1 MTPPAPEAP
10 FVLTLDV
17 GTSSARALLFDGAGR
32 AVPDFETR
40 RSYRPRATADG
51 GGDFDPAELTAAV
64 EDLLDEAAVR
74 AERFSPAAV
83 ACCTF
88 WHSLMGVDAA
98 GEPVTP
104 LYTWADLR
112 SAAEARS
119 LRASLDE
126 AAYHERTG
134 CFLHPCYHP
143 AKLRWIART
152 QPDVFA
158 RAARWVS
165 FGEFL
170 YARWF
175 GRFRATVSMASATGL
190 LDVRSCLYDEEIL
203 RAAGVRQE
211 QLSPLGD
218 VGDAFRGLRPEGAR
232 RWPALRDLPWFPPVG
247 DGACN
252 NLGAGA
258 VTPERAGVMVGT
270 SGALRVVVP
279 AERLGALPGL
289 FAYRVDRRRGV
300 VGGAL
305 NDGGNLIEWAR
316 RTFRLPEEAERE
328 VAGMEPD
335 AHGLTFLPLLAGERS
350 PGWAADARGAIVG
363 LRMATRPVEILR
375 AAMEAV
381 ACRFRLILR
390 RLEGVREAVASGG
403 ALLRSSAWM
412 QILADAL
419 GVPVAASEEPEAS
432 CRGAAL
438 LALEA
443 LGKVG
448 RLEDLPA
455 RTGRRFEPDP
465 ARHARYARATERQ
478 ERYYARLISENPQG
492 APAGG
497 TPFTHVG

>member
-1 MTPPAPEAP
+1 MTPPPPEPP
-10 FVLTLDV
+10 FILTLDV
-17 GTSSARALLFDGAGR
+17 GTSSARSLLFDRRAR
-32 AVPDFETR
+32 AVEGFEAR
-40 RSYRPRATADG
+40 RSYSPRTTADG
-51 GGDFDPAELTAAV
+51 GGDFDPAGLTAAV
-64 EDLLDEAAVR
+64 EDLLDEAAARLGGRV
-74 AERFSPAAV
+74 PAGV

-104 LYTWADLR
+104 LYTWADRR
-112 SAAEARS
+112 SSAEARA
-119 LRASLDE
+119 LRALLDE

-134 CFLHPCYHP
+134 CFLHPSYHP

-152 QPDVFA
+152 QPDAFA

-175 GRFRATVSMASATGL
+175 GRLLATVSMASATGL
-190 LDVRSCLYDEEIL
+190 LDVRSGVYDAEIL
-203 RAAGVRQE
+203 AAAGVRPE
-211 QLSPLGD
+211 QLAPLGD
-218 VGDAFRGLRPEGAR
+218 VGDVFRGLRPEWAR
-232 RWPALRDLPWFPPVG
+232 RWPALRDVPWLPPVG

-279 AERLGALPGL
+279 EGRFRALPGL

-305 NDGGNLIEWAR
+305 NDGGNLVEWVR
-316 RTFRLPEEAERE
+316 RTFRVPEEAEAE
-328 VAGMEPD
+328 IAAIPPD

-350 PGWAADARGAIVG
+350 PGWAPDARGAVAG
-363 LRMATRPVEILR
+363 LSLATRPVDVLR
-375 AAMEAV
+375 AALEAV
-381 ACRFRLILR
+381 ACRFALIHR
-390 RLEGVREAVASGG
+390 RLGEGREGVASGG
-403 ALLRSSAWM
+403 ALLRSPAWM

-419 GVPVAASEEPEAS
+419 GVPVHASDEPEAS

-443 LGKVG
+443 LGWVP

-455 RTGRRFEPDP
+455 RMGRRYEPDP
-465 ARHARYARATERQ
+465 ARRDAYVRAVERQ
-478 ERYYARLISENPQG
+478 ERYYRLLVSS
-492 APAGG
+492 G
-497 TPFTHVG
+497 T

>member
-1 MTPPAPEAP
+1 MTPPGPDAP
-10 FVLTLDV
+10 FVLTLDL
-17 GTSSARALLFDGAGR
+17 GTSSARALLFDREAR
-32 AVPDFETR
+32 AVRGFEAR
-40 RSYRPRATADG
+40 RACRPRATADG
-51 GGDFDPAELTAAV
+51 GGEFDPVELTAAV
-64 EDLLDEAAVR
+64 EDLLDEAAARV
-74 AERFSPAAV
+74 ERFSPAAV

-112 SAAEARS
+112 GATEARA

-134 CFLHPCYHP
+134 CFFHPCYHP
-143 AKLRWIART
+143 ARLRWIARAK
-152 QPDVFA
+152 PDLFA
-158 RAARWVS
+158 RVVRWVS

-175 GRFRATVSMASATGL
+175 GRFLATVSMASATGL
-190 LDVRSCLYDEEIL
+190 LDVRSCLYDEDIL
-203 RAAGVRQE
+203 KAAGVRRE

-218 VGDAFRGLRPEGAR
+218 VEDAFRGLRSEWAR
-232 RWPALRDLPWFPPVG
+232 RWPALRDVPWLPPVG

-258 VTPERAGVMVGT
+258 VASGRAGVMVGT

-279 AERLGALPGL
+279 AERLRALPGL

-300 VGGAL
+300 MGGAL
-305 NDGGNLIEWAR
+305 NDGGNLIEWVR
-316 RTFRLPEEAERE
+316 RTFRVPEEAEGE
-328 VAGMEPD
+328 IAAMAPD

-350 PGWAADARGAIVG
+350 PGWAVEARGAIVG
-363 LRMATRPVEILR
+363 VRLATRPVEILR

-381 ACRFRLILR
+381 ACRFALVHR
-390 RLEGVREAVASGG
+390 RLEGARECVASGG
-403 ALLRSSAWM
+403 ALLRSPAWM

-419 GVPVAASEEPEAS
+419 GVPVEASEEPEAS

-438 LALEA
+438 LALEV
-443 LGKVG
+443 LGAVA

-455 RTGRRFEPDP
+455 RTGRRFDPDP
-465 ARHARYARATERQ
+465 ARHALYARAVERQ
-478 ERYYARLISENPQG
+478 ERYYDRLISEEPPG
-492 APAGG
+492 A
-497 TPFTHVG
+497 